1 MKRPLPKA
9 SRQRGGFTLVEMI
22 GVLSIISVLAGLLVP
37 RVFAA
42 INDSRVSSTVTK
54 LHGIKSAATIYFG
67 KYGHFGVVG
76 GGALIPG
83 THTNESAHWDRM
95 VLLPES
101 LIEQPFD
108 SRLGTTASIQVVP
121 EVSAD
126 TVPTATNAAYDFD
139 GNSSATAANEAS
151 NGQFVIQAALEAVS
165 LEDARA
171 LNLVL
176 DGLDPDLDEGST
188 PGLDTAGRVK
198 YDATAGVGTVLI
210 YLAHK

>member
-1 MKRPLPKA
+1 MKRQTLRQ
-9 SRQRGGFTLVEMI
+9 SRRPRGFTLVELI

-42 INDSRVSSTVTK
+42 INDSRVSSTVAK

-76 GGALIPG
+76 GGALIPA
-83 THTNESAHWDRM
+83 THTNEAAHWDRM
-95 VLLPES
+95 VLMPES
-101 LIEQPFD
+101 LIEQVFD
-108 SRLGTTASIQVVP
+108 SRLGTSAAIQVVP
-121 EVSAD
+121 EVSAG
-126 TVPTATNAAYDFD
+126 TAPTATNAAYDFD

-151 NGQFVIQAALEAVS
+151 NGQFVIQASIAGVS
-165 LEDARA
+165 LDDARA